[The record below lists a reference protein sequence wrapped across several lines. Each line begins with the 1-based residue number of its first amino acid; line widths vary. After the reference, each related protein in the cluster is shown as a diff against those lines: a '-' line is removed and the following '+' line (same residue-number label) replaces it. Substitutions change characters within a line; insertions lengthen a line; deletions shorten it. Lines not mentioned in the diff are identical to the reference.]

1 MKFFN
6 SSYQKVN
13 SFLIQ
18 NFKILS
24 KRLYSFDLKIF
35 IFILFLYFS
44 LSNFFLI
51 EIVLFLCHK
60 EYYLIENEI
69 IKKIFFE
76 QFSNST
82 SLTLISSPIQTY
94 LILLLP
100 VITFFYNNIEIF
112 SVFFVTFL
120 LIIYRFYC
128 FIQIYMLNNIK
139 DFYPNK
145 IFIENKNENN
155 NLKENINTKNFM
167 NSNNLFSNEQKKKK
181 IINNNNII
189 KIKNPLPKNLNTF
202 IKIHSKIEKII
213 LNNNNSLNFYNYIK
227 KENENKST
235 SNNEN
240 EINESLNSY
249 DSKYNNKETNLQ
261 TLNNNIEFNNLK
273 KNTITSLKNSYN
285 KKYIT
290 EKMFYSCLIVIS
302 LDFIFIIFYALP
314 LSYEIS
320 LIKTKIGFK
329 LILLILLIFFCWK
342 YDEITFNENKMKNK
356 NYIYNDHQILNPF
369 NYTNLLNFYYSFILS
384 FIISIIFKIY
394 MKHFSNNQFFNLKE
408 YILIIFSII
417 IGCNLGIFF
426 EFFLRKCGN
435 IEENFLNNSFN
446 KLINFLKINS
456 LCYPI
461 CYYFLY
467 NYVDN

>member
-6 SSYQKVN
+6 FLSQIDY

-18 NFKILS
+18 NFKKLFKQS
-24 KRLYSFDLKIF
+24 HYLFDLKIP
-35 IFILFLYFS
+35 IFLFFLYFS

-94 LILLLP
+94 LILIFP
-100 VITFFYNNIEIF
+100 VITFFYKNFEIF

-139 DFYPNK
+139 DFYANK
-145 IFIENKNENN
+145 VFLENKNENSN
-155 NLKENINTKNFM
+155 NQKENINSKKFIN
-167 NSNNLFSNEQKKKK
+167 NNLFTNEKKKK

-202 IKIHSKIEKII
+202 IKIQSKIEKI
-213 LNNNNSLNFYNYIK
+213 LNNNSLIYNYLK
-227 KENENKST
+227 KDNDINKST
-235 SNNEN
+235 NN
-240 EINESLNSY
+240 EINETLNSK
-249 DSKYNNKETNLQ
+249 DPNKDNNTNQETNLQ
-261 TLNNNIEFNNLK
+261 TLNNNIELNNLK

-320 LIKTKIGFK
+320 LIKTKVGFK
-329 LILLILLIFFCWK
+329 LILLILLNFFCWK
-342 YDEITFNENKMKNK
+342 FDEVNKFNENKIKSKYYFINENNK
-356 NYIYNDHQILNPF
+356 NLNPF
-369 NYTNLLNFYYSFILS
+369 NYKKLKFFYYSLILS
-384 FIISIIFKIY
+384 LIISILFKFF
-394 MKHFSNNQFFNLKE
+394 MNNFSNNKFFNLKQ
-408 YILIIFSII
+408 YILIIFTII

-426 EFFLRKCGN
+426 EFFLKKCGN
-435 IEENFLNNSFN
+435 IEENFINNSFN
-446 KLINFLKINS
+446 KLINCLKINS

-467 NYVDN
+467 NYLEN